1 VAFAIYYEATRKE
14 PLTERERAISRE
26 ISEKYCSEY
35 PFKRKVEDFGIYES
49 SKGQN
54 DIIFS
59 GSTKLPRNSSET
71 LFEAANYWLKCLT
84 EITHLLTNAAWNV
97 TFDDVDLIFD
107 LDQGWRFPTDEEYN
121 KQKLS

>member
-1 VAFAIYYEATRKE
+1 MAVAMYYERT
-14 PLTERERAISRE
+14 ISKE
-26 ISEKYCSEY
+26 ISKKYCSEY
-35 PFKRKVEDFGIYES
+35 PFKQKVEDFGIYEN
-49 SKGQN
+49 SKEQD

-59 GSTKLPRNSSET
+59 GSTKLPRNSPKT

-107 LDQGWRFPTDEEYN
+107 LDEGWRFPTGEEYE
-121 KQKLS
+121 KQK